1 MGGSMSRKIFMMLTV
16 ILLMNSVFAG
26 DLDSLIEQ
34 KINKII
40 NQMTLKE
47 KVAMLGGDTTSFDSK
62 PLPRLGIPVLR
73 MTDGPNG
80 VRWGKSTAFPVG
92 VCIAATWD
100 TSLIYQLGQALG
112 RETKAQGRN
121 VLLGPCVN
129 IHRDPRAGRNFE
141 SYGEDPYLAASTA
154 VAFIKGLQSEN
165 VIATTKHFACN
176 NQEFERSSMDS
187 RVDERTLH
195 EIYLPAFKAAVQE
208 GHTWAIMSSYNRL
221 NGQYAS
227 SNTWLLQNLLK
238 DTWGFKGFVMSDW
251 GAVHSVVPTM
261 YAGLD
266 IEMPNGRYMSVEN
279 VIQAIHEG
287 RMKIT
292 KVDDKIRR
300 MLRAIFA
307 MGLFEN
313 EIPAGGALHS
323 DENIK
328 VAYDVAAGGMVLL
341 KNEGNLLPFTKEKI
355 KSLAV
360 IGPNAGILRTG
371 GGGSSRVEPI
381 NPTSPD
387 KALTQKA
394 GGISITY
401 SPGMIV
407 DSDLKPI
414 PEEYLQTPCGKS
426 GLLGEYFNNAEFSGD
441 SVEKRIDKT
450 LNYNWGPKGPDHF
463 KINYFSIR
471 WTGKLTVPESGKYLL
486 GTTSDDGTRL
496 YIDGEMV
503 VDNWGDHA
511 MGTRVATV
519 DLKKDKPAE
528 IRIDFYEHGGDA
540 GVILQWQKVGK
551 PPLDEAVKLAQEAD
565 AVVLFVGF
573 TDRDESEGFDRN
585 SNALSDEQVA
595 LIKKIK
601 AANKNLAVVLN
612 SGAGILMNDWAA
624 DAPAIVQAWY
634 PGEEGG
640 NAIADI
646 LLGNVNPSGKL
657 VTTFFNKET
666 DLPTINNYPGE
677 DDELNYEEGIFV
689 GYRHYDKNNIAP
701 LFPFGHGLSYT
712 NFEYGD
718 LKLTKT
724 VHPNEAVTV
733 SLKVKNTGPVN
744 GAEVVQLYL
753 GDNQASVI
761 RPVKELKS
769 YAKVFLKAGEEK
781 EVALNLSHDAMKFWD
796 VCTDSWKA
804 EPGKFTIFVGSSSR
818 DIRLR
823 GNFILK

>member
-1 MGGSMSRKIFMMLTV
+1 MLKTV
-16 ILLMNSVFAG
+16 TIILFVTLALSSFTAATP
-26 DLDSLIEQ
+26 DLLIEK
-34 KINKII
+34 KIDDII
-40 NQMTLKE
+40 NQMTLEE
-47 KVAMLGGDTTSFDSK
+47 KAAMLGGDTSSFDSK

-80 VRWGKSTAFPVG
+80 VRWGQSTAFPVG

-100 TSLIYQLGQALG
+100 TSLIYKLGQALG
-112 RETKAQGRN
+112 RETKVKGRN

-141 SYGEDPYLAASTA
+141 SYGEDPYLAARIA

-176 NQEFERSSMDS
+176 NQEFERNSMDS

-251 GAVHSVVPTM
+251 GAVHSVIPTM

-266 IEMPNGRYMSVEN
+266 IEMPKGHYMSVEN
-279 VIQAIHEG
+279 VTQAIQNG
-287 RMKIT
+287 NMKIT
-292 KVDDKIRR
+292 KVDEKIRR
-300 MLRAIFA
+300 MLRAMFA
-307 MGLFEN
+307 MGLFES

-341 KNEGNLLPFTKEKI
+341 KNEDNLLPFRKQKV
-355 KSLAV
+355 KRLAV

-381 NPTSPD
+381 APTSPAD
-387 KALTQKA
+387 ALKAKA
-394 GGISITY
+394 NGIEITY

-414 PEEYLQTPCGKS
+414 PEEYLQTPCGKP
-426 GLLGEYFNNAEFSGD
+426 GLLGEYFDNAEFSGNP
-441 SVEKRIDKT
+441 VEKRIDKN
-450 LNYNWGPKGPDHF
+450 LNYSWGTKGPDHF
-463 KINYFSIR
+463 RIDYFSIR
-471 WTGKLTVPESGKYLL
+471 WSGQLIAPESGKYIL

-496 YIDGEMV
+496 YINGKMV
-503 VDNWGDHA
+503 IDNWGDHA
-511 MGTRVATV
+511 MGTRVQTV
-519 DLKKDKPAE
+519 ELKKNKPVDIMLE
-528 IRIDFYEHGGDA
+528 FYEHGGDA

-551 PPLDEAVKLAQEAD
+551 SPLIEAVNLAQEAD
-565 AVVLFVGF
+565 AVALFVGF
-573 TDRDESEGFDRN
+573 TDRDESEGFDRS
-585 SNALSDEQVA
+585 SNALSDEQVT

-601 AANKNLAVVLN
+601 VVNKNLAVVLS
-612 SGAGILMNDWAA
+612 SGAGILMNEWVDE
-624 DAPAIVQAWY
+624 APAIVQAWY

-657 VTTFFNKET
+657 VTTFFNQET

-689 GYRHYDKNNIAP
+689 GYRHYDKHNITP

-712 NFEYGD
+712 TFQYSD
-718 LKLTKT
+718 LKLAKT
-724 VHPNEAVTV
+724 VAPNAAVEVT
-733 SLKVKNTGPVN
+733 LKVKNTGSYD
-744 GAEVVQLYL
+744 GSEVVQLYL
-753 GDNQASVI
+753 SDDEASVI
-761 RPVKELKS
+761 RPIKELKS
-769 YAKVFLKAGEEK
+769 HIKVFLKAGEEK
-781 EVALNLSHDAMKFWD
+781 ELTLNLPPDAMKFWN
-796 VCTDSWKA
+796 VCTNSWKA
-804 EPGKFTIFVGSSSR
+804 ESGNFTILVGSSSR
-818 DIRLR
+818 DIRLK
-823 GNFILK
+823 GSFALK